1 MDMHWRNK
9 IVCRLEAFTLIESS
23 CMFQAK
29 PNKLMQ
35 LLTVVLLL
43 IVQGPNKEWVR
54 VTKETKIN
62 LHNIEYILMPK
73 VVKEDTALN

>member
-1 MDMHWRNK
+1 
-9 IVCRLEAFTLIESS
+9 
-23 CMFQAK
+23 MFQAK
-29 PNKLMQ
+29 PNKWMQ

-62 LHNIEYILMPK
+62 LHNIEYVLMPK
-73 VVKEDTALN
+73 VVKEDTALNWPAVTCSEL

>member
-1 MDMHWRNK
+1 MHWRNK

-23 CMFQAK
+23 YMFQAK
-29 PNKLMQ
+29 PNKWMQ

-62 LHNIEYILMPK
+62 LHNIEYVLMPK

>member
-1 MDMHWRNK
+1 
-9 IVCRLEAFTLIESS
+9 
-23 CMFQAK
+23 MFQAK
-29 PNKLMQ
+29 PNKWMQ

-62 LHNIEYILMPK
+62 LHNIEYVLMPK

>member
-1 MDMHWRNK
+1 
-9 IVCRLEAFTLIESS
+9 
-23 CMFQAK
+23 MFQAK